1 MGGRERLKTDL
12 AQQGLV
18 GIDSSVL
25 IYHLEDLLPYSE
37 LTEMIFSS
45 LAEGDLAVAAVI
57 STISVTE
64 LLVKPFAE
72 GEEEKI
78 KVFESFLQGLPHTT
92 MVAPSYEIAKGAARL
107 RGLYGL
113 RTPDAIMLS
122 TALSEGARGFLTN
135 DEELRKVEG
144 EGIAILILDD
154 YLNAD

>member
-12 AQQGLV
+12 AQQELV
-18 GIDSSVL
+18 GIDSSIL
-25 IYHLEDLLPYSE
+25 IYHLEDLPPYSE
-37 LTEMIFSS
+37 LTEGIFSA
-45 LAEGDLAVAAVI
+45 LAEGDLAAVI
-57 STISVTE
+57 STLSVTE

-72 GEEEKI
+72 GEEERI
-78 KVFESFLQGLPHTT
+78 KDFERFLQGLPRTAI
-92 MVAPSYEIAKGAARL
+92 VAPSYEIAKGAARL

-113 RTPDAIMLS
+113 RTPDALILS

-135 DEELRKVEG
+135 DEGLRKVEG